1 MISEVFSKLG
11 MGPLEEPNPRPGPG
25 TLQVG
30 QMGQAHNWCPIL
42 LWLMPPPCFAGADRQ
57 TRGPR
62 CFCSSCNRCSKAEQE
77 LQQLVLSALP
87 EHVATLGPEFWDAA
101 WRDLAE
107 LVERGSLPGVAP
119 PGPRALPE
127 GTTTPLM
134 CTKEPRQSRSVSVPM
149 DTCILA
155 CPTRSAKPRPAAC
168 TPFCG
173 IVWAIFAALGGCY
186 CGETRLL
193 PSAGSDGNKACP
205 GKE

>member
-1 MISEVFSKLG
+1 MLRLRLDLMISEVFSKLG

-107 LVERGSLPGVAP
+107 LVEQGSLSCCSSANDQSEEQRGASASESSESIVVQPQTP
-119 PGPRALPE
+119 CLP
-127 GTTTPLM
+127 
-134 CTKEPRQSRSVSVPM
+134 
-149 DTCILA
+149 
-155 CPTRSAKPRPAAC
+155 
-168 TPFCG
+168 
-173 IVWAIFAALGGCY
+173 
-186 CGETRLL
+186 
-193 PSAGSDGNKACP
+193 
-205 GKE
+205 